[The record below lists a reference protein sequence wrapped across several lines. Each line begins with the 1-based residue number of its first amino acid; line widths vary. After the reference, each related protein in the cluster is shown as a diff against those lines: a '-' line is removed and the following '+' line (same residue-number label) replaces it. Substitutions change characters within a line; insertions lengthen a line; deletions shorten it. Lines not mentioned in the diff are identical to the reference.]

1 MKYLY
6 FVLFISFI
14 FLSGCS
20 FKVKQNQELYDLKHV
35 PQNIEYYT
43 KNLKPKDDFFK
54 IQKEYEESYFQ
65 VWNLEKNIENIN
77 EVQWPF
83 DSFKALKSY
92 GANLQPLKQS
102 FFDKMYENSN
112 LSKYISVNKRAMTL
126 REVNIRAFPTILP
139 VFLNPNRAGEGYPFD
154 YLQNSTVH
162 ANKPIY
168 ISHYSK
174 DNEWAFIYTSFTYGW
189 IKTSELVIMDE
200 YFMDIWQQPKQI
212 SIVKEDIS
220 IYDADNNFLF
230 KSKIGMMLPLIS
242 EDQDTY
248 TVLIISSYR
257 GNNAFFT
264 YSKIS
269 KSIASKDTLKFTK
282 ENINKIVNE
291 VSKTTYGWGG
301 ILEQRDCSSMLRDMY
316 APFGIW
322 LPRNSSGQAKI
333 GKIIDLEKLDD
344 TSRLDKIKKE
354 AVAFETLLYKQGH
367 ILLYVGT
374 YNDEV
379 IVFHNVWGIKS
390 IKDDIEGRI
399 LIGKPV
405 FSTLELGKHHEDY
418 DETSKIL
425 TKIKSMN
432 ILTQ

>member
-1 MKYLY
+1 
-6 FVLFISFI
+6 
-14 FLSGCS
+14 
-20 FKVKQNQELYDLKHV
+20 
-35 PQNIEYYT
+35 
-43 KNLKPKDDFFK
+43 
-54 IQKEYEESYFQ
+54 
-65 VWNLEKNIENIN
+65 
-77 EVQWPF
+77 
-83 DSFKALKSY
+83 
-92 GANLQPLKQS
+92 
-102 FFDKMYENSN
+102 MYENSN

-162 ANKPIY
+162 ADKPIY

-333 GKIIDLEKLDD
+333 GKIINLEKLDD
-344 TSRLDKIKKE
+344 TSKLDKIKKE

-379 IVFHNVWGIKS
+379 IAFHNVWGIKS

-418 DETSKIL
+418 DESSKIL

>member
-43 KNLKPKDDFFK
+43 KNLKPKDNFFK

-230 KSKIGMMLPLIS
+230 KSKIGMMLPLVY
-242 EDQDTY
+242 EDIIK
-248 TVLIISSYR
+248 TV
-257 GNNAFFT
+257 
-264 YSKIS
+264 
-269 KSIASKDTLKFTK
+269 
-282 ENINKIVNE
+282 
-291 VSKTTYGWGG
+291 
-301 ILEQRDCSSMLRDMY
+301 
-316 APFGIW
+316 
-322 LPRNSSGQAKI
+322 
-333 GKIIDLEKLDD
+333 
-344 TSRLDKIKKE
+344 
-354 AVAFETLLYKQGH
+354 
-367 ILLYVGT
+367 
-374 YNDEV
+374 
-379 IVFHNVWGIKS
+379 
-390 IKDDIEGRI
+390 
-399 LIGKPV
+399 
-405 FSTLELGKHHEDY
+405 
-418 DETSKIL
+418 
-425 TKIKSMN
+425 
-432 ILTQ
+432 